1 MSREDG
7 CTPGLYGAGVE
18 IEVLSVS
25 DCPNR
30 ATAVVRLRQALEVI
44 GEPSAITE
52 QVIDDPDQAREAGMH
67 GSPTILLDGRDTFA
81 LPGTE
86 TSVSC
91 RLYPSATGLEGAPS
105 VEELISAM
113 STPRPSRP

>member
-1 MSREDG
+1 MHD
-7 CTPGLYGAGVE
+7 PGSTVPGVE
-18 IEVLSVS
+18 IEVLSVP

-30 ATAVVRLRQALEVI
+30 ATAMARLRQALEVI

-67 GSPTILLDGRDTFA
+67 GSPTILLDGHDPFA
-81 LPGTE
+81 SPGTE

-105 VEELISAM
+105 VEALISAM
-113 STPRPSRP
+113 TTPRPNQP